1 MEMKLEEDFKKTY
14 AYQEQVKDEPM
25 IKAWLARVKA
35 AVAAMNGVDVEF
47 ATTLQERC
55 AENGVYHDHDN
66 QLVAE
71 FLEPL
76 LSSAA
81 GTDCMDEESLPYYR
95 VRFED
100 GTIVLA
106 KAIPKLP
113 SLASVEVRDIPFATK
128 VEAGSEFAEKVEL
141 PLPLEEYSPYFQKDF
156 NSKVEERISERI
168 YLVVQFIREQEGLE
182 VKETKIPNAVKVYHR
197 ELIAKAETLKSDKR
211 PIEVRVNRRLDT
223 FERF

>member
-55 AENGVYHDHDN
+55 AENGVYHNHDN

-81 GTDCMDEESLPYYR
+81 GTNCMDEESLPYYR

-106 KAIPKLP
+106 DDAELFSFDRRFTELVSAVSGAFELAREMGFTGPWHLAAQGTEAQKEVFLVEFDSLELKA
-113 SLASVEVRDIPFATK
+113 
-128 VEAGSEFAEKVEL
+128 
-141 PLPLEEYSPYFQKDF
+141 PLSRWALNHNTP
-156 NSKVEERISERI
+156 
-168 YLVVQFIREQEGLE
+168 
-182 VKETKIPNAVKVYHR
+182 A
-197 ELIAKAETLKSDKR
+197 
-211 PIEVRVNRRLDT
+211 
-223 FERF
+223 RFR